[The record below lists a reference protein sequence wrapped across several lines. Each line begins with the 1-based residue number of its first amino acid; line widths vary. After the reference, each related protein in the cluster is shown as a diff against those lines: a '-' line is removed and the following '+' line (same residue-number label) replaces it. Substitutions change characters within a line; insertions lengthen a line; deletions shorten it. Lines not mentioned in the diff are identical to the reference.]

1 MAAKIIVRRG
11 FSLRSAERRRTTWGI
26 VVLSIVV
33 SADTGPSGKLPAN
46 RCSVNC
52 PAEPSAN
59 LKNGVPEIPRSRECR
74 GLGRILA
81 ARRLT
86 RGAAAPRFVLRAGAT
101 ARSIPISPQPLVE
114 ALNGRQAGRIGHGL
128 ATVRISRLVRAAADP
143 CVGSRRPPSR
153 LPPQGGLPGIASHPS
168 PRLND
173 EHGALR
179 MLPSSL
185 RSDEHGARL
194 REATPFG
201 AGAQVPIRQGT
212 SSTDRTSIVSRRAPA
227 WTCCRSRPARLG

>member
-33 SADTGPSGKLPAN
+33 SADTGPSGKLPAH

-74 GLGRILA
+74 GFGRILA

-86 RGAAAPRFVLRAGAT
+86 RG
-101 ARSIPISPQPLVE
+101 
-114 ALNGRQAGRIGHGL
+114 
-128 ATVRISRLVRAAADP
+128 AAADP